1 MPEPLTKL
9 ERRILDF
16 VVDYLRRNTYQ
27 PSIREIGR
35 RFDIKSTKTV
45 SEHLQ
50 SLADK
55 GWIERDPSRSRG
67 VRLWGLDLLGEAVR
81 VPVYPGVA
89 PVGGA
94 FTGVEPSEWLRL
106 DRKLAGASGSFCV
119 TMVGDSMA
127 GEAILD
133 GDLLVVG
140 GAERDELEP
149 GDIVVARLRGELVV
163 KRYFPRGGEAVLE
176 PANPDYAPI
185 LVHKGDDFVVLGRVL
200 GVYRRV
206 REPEAVAVSGVPAGG
221 RRAESGH

>member
-1 MPEPLTKL
+1 LFKL
-9 ERRILDF
+9 
-16 VVDYLRRNTYQ
+16 
-27 PSIREIGR
+27 SI
-35 RFDIKSTKTV
+35 
-45 SEHLQ
+45 
-50 SLADK
+50 
-55 GWIERDPSRSRG
+55 
-67 VRLWGLDLLGEAVR
+67 
-81 VPVYPGVA
+81 
-89 PVGGA
+89 
-94 FTGVEPSEWLRL
+94 
-106 DRKLAGASGSFCV
+106 
-119 TMVGDSMA
+119 SMA